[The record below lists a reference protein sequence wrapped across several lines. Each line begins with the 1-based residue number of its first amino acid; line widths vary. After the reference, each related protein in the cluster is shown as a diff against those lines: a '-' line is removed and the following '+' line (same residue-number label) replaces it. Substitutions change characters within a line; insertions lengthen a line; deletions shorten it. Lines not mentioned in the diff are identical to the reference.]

1 MKAKQLF
8 FCSNCGYETAKWY
21 GKCPACGE
29 WNTMTEAEAVTGRGT
44 SPRHSMAAAIPTM
57 NKPKKLSD
65 ITEKTVERRST
76 GMEELD
82 RVLGGGLVTG
92 SMVLVGGDPGI
103 GKSTL
108 LLQICS
114 YLAKG
119 CKVLYVSGE
128 ESQHQ
133 IKMRAQRLEVP
144 YENLFLISQT
154 QLDEILAV
162 IQEEKPQVV
171 IIDSIQTM
179 YKSDV
184 SSAQGSVT
192 QVRECGM
199 ALLQVAKNMDIIMI
213 LVGHV
218 TKDGNIAGPRV
229 LEHMVDAVL
238 YFEGERQNAY
248 RILRGVKNRFGST
261 NEIGVFEMTNLGLKE
276 VENPSMFLLDGRPT
290 GSSGSC
296 IACVQEGTRSVMA
309 EVQALVATTNFGNP
323 RRMCTGFDFNRAA
336 MLIAVLEKKGGLPL
350 GNKDVYVNVV
360 GGLRLEEPGA
370 DLPVALAIVSSLK
383 DRPLPDDF
391 IAMGEVGLAGEL
403 RAVSNINIRIKEA
416 KKLGFT
422 KILVPS
428 MNKVDKELTQ
438 GVELYRANTIA
449 KAIALL
455 L

>member
-1 MKAKQLF
+1 MKAKQIF
-8 FCSNCGYETAKWY
+8 FCEQCGYESAKWY

-29 WNTMTEAEAVTGRGT
+29 WNSMVESTAVTGKA
-44 SPRHSMAAAIPTM
+44 PVRHDVAPAREVAQ
-57 NKPKKLSD
+57 PKKLEEISEKQ
-65 ITEKTVERRST
+65 TERMKT

-114 YLAKG
+114 HLAQEKQ
-119 CKVLYVSGE
+119 VLYVSGE

-133 IKMRAQRLEVP
+133 VKMRAQRLGLR
-144 YENLFLISQT
+144 YDKLYLLSQT
-154 QLDEILAV
+154 NLEEILQV
-162 IQEEKPQVV
+162 IQHQQPQVV

-179 YKSDV
+179 YQPQV
-184 SSAQGSVT
+184 ASAQGSVT

-199 ALLQVAKNMDIIMI
+199 ALLKVAKSRDITVI

-238 YFEGERQNAY
+238 YFEGERQNVY

-261 NEIGVFEMTNLGLKE
+261 NEIGVFEMCNKGLIE
-276 VENPSMFLLDGRPT
+276 VENPSMYLLEGRPK

-296 IACVQEGTRSVMA
+296 IACVLEGTRSVMA
-309 EVQALVATTNFGNP
+309 EVQALVAGTAFGTP
-323 RRMCTGFDFNRAA
+323 RRMCTGFDYNRAS
-336 MLIAVLEKKGGLPL
+336 MIMAVLEKKCGLAL

-360 GGLRLEEPGA
+360 GGLRLDEPGA
-370 DLPVALAIVSSLK
+370 DLAVALAVASSVR
-383 DRPLPDDF
+383 DRPLADDF

-403 RAVSNINIRIKEA
+403 RAVSNVNIRIKEA

-422 KILVPS
+422 KIMVPS
-428 MNKVDKELTQ
+428 MNKVDTTLAE
-438 GVELYRANTIA
+438 GVELYRANTLA
-449 KAIALL
+449 KAIALML
-455 L
+455 

>member
-1 MKAKQLF
+1 MVE
-8 FCSNCGYETAKWY
+8 ST
-21 GKCPACGE
+21 
-29 WNTMTEAEAVTGRGT
+29 TVTGKT
-44 SPRHSMAAAIPTM
+44 PARHDPAPAREMAQ
-57 NKPKKLSD
+57 PKKLEEISEKQ
-65 ITEKTVERRST
+65 TERMKT

-114 YLAKG
+114 HLAQEK
-119 CKVLYVSGE
+119 KVLYVSGE

-133 IKMRAQRLEVP
+133 VKMRAQRLGLT
-144 YENLFLISQT
+144 YDNLYLLSQT
-154 QLDEILAV
+154 NLEEILQV
-162 IQEEKPQVV
+162 IENQQPQVV

-179 YKSDV
+179 YQPQV
-184 SSAQGSVT
+184 ASAQGSVT

-199 ALLQVAKNMDIIMI
+199 ALLKVAKSCDTTVI

-238 YFEGERQNAY
+238 YFEGERQNVY

-261 NEIGVFEMTNLGLKE
+261 NEIGVFEMCGKGLIE
-276 VENPSMFLLDGRPT
+276 VENPSMYLLEGRPK

-296 IACVQEGTRSVMA
+296 IACVLEGTRSVMA
-309 EVQALVATTNFGNP
+309 EVQALVAGTAFGTP
-323 RRMCTGFDFNRAA
+323 RRMCTGFDYNRAS
-336 MLIAVLEKKGGLPL
+336 MIMAVLEKKCGLAL

-360 GGLRLEEPGA
+360 GGLRLDEPGA
-370 DLPVALAIVSSLK
+370 DLAVALAVASSVK
-383 DRPLPDDF
+383 DRPLADDF

-403 RAVSNINIRIKEA
+403 RAVSNVNIRIKEA

-422 KILVPS
+422 KIMVPS
-428 MNKVDKELTQ
+428 MNKVDTTLAE
-438 GVELYRANTIA
+438 GVELYRANTLA
-449 KAIALL
+449 KAIALML
-455 L
+455 

>member
-1 MKAKQLF
+1 MKAKQVF
-8 FCSNCGYETAKWY
+8 FCEQCGYESAKWY
-21 GKCPACGE
+21 GKCPGCGE
-29 WNTMTEAEAVTGRGT
+29 WNTMVESTAVTGKN
-44 SPRHSMAAAIPTM
+44 PVRHDPAPAREVTR
-57 NKPKKLSD
+57 PKKLEEISEKQ
-65 ITEKTVERRST
+65 TERMKT

-114 YLAKG
+114 HLAQEK
-119 CKVLYVSGE
+119 KVLYVSGE

-133 IKMRAQRLEVP
+133 VKMRAQRLGLT
-144 YENLFLISQT
+144 YDNLYLLSQT
-154 QLDEILAV
+154 NLEEILQV
-162 IQEEKPQVV
+162 IENQQPQVV

-179 YKSDV
+179 YQPQV
-184 SSAQGSVT
+184 ASAQGSVT

-199 ALLQVAKNMDIIMI
+199 ALLKVAKSCDITVI

-238 YFEGERQNAY
+238 YFEGERQNVY

-261 NEIGVFEMTNLGLKE
+261 NEIGVFEMCGKGLIE
-276 VENPSMFLLDGRPT
+276 VENPSMYLLEGRPK

-296 IACVQEGTRSVMA
+296 IACVLEGTRSVMA
-309 EVQALVATTNFGNP
+309 EVQALVAGTAFGTP
-323 RRMCTGFDFNRAA
+323 RRMCTGFDYNRAS
-336 MLIAVLEKKGGLPL
+336 MIMAVLEKKCGLAL

-360 GGLRLEEPGA
+360 GGLRLDEPGA
-370 DLPVALAIVSSLK
+370 DLAVALAVASSVR
-383 DRPLPDDF
+383 DRALADDF

-403 RAVSNINIRIKEA
+403 RAVSNVNIRIKEA

-422 KILVPS
+422 KIMVPS
-428 MNKVDKELTQ
+428 MNKVDTTLAE
-438 GVELYRANTIA
+438 GVELYRANTLA
-449 KAIALL
+449 KAIALML
-455 L
+455 

>member
-1 MKAKQLF
+1 MKAKQVF
-8 FCSNCGYETAKWY
+8 FCEQCGYESAKWY
-21 GKCPACGE
+21 GKCPSCGE
-29 WNTMTEAEAVTGRGT
+29 WNTMVESTAVTGKA
-44 SPRHSMAAAIPTM
+44 PVRHDLAPAREMAQ
-57 NKPKKLSD
+57 PKKLEEISEKQ
-65 ITEKTVERRST
+65 TERMKT

-114 YLAKG
+114 HLAQEK
-119 CKVLYVSGE
+119 KVLYVSGE

-133 IKMRAQRLEVP
+133 VKMRAQRLGLT
-144 YENLFLISQT
+144 YDHLYLLSQT
-154 QLDEILAV
+154 NLEEILQV
-162 IQEEKPQVV
+162 IENQQPQVV

-179 YKSDV
+179 YQPQV
-184 SSAQGSVT
+184 ASAQGSVT

-199 ALLQVAKNMDIIMI
+199 ALLKVAKSCDITVV

-238 YFEGERQNAY
+238 YFEGERQNVY

-261 NEIGVFEMTNLGLKE
+261 NEIGVFEMCGKGLIE
-276 VENPSMFLLDGRPT
+276 VENPSMYLLEGRPK

-296 IACVQEGTRSVMA
+296 IACVLEGTRSVMA
-309 EVQALVATTNFGNP
+309 EVQALVAGTAFGTP
-323 RRMCTGFDFNRAA
+323 RRMCTGFDYNRAS
-336 MLIAVLEKKGGLPL
+336 MIMAVLEKKCGLAL

-360 GGLRLEEPGA
+360 GGLRLDEPGA
-370 DLPVALAIVSSLK
+370 DLAVALAVASSVK
-383 DRPLPDDF
+383 DQPLADDF

-403 RAVSNINIRIKEA
+403 RAVSNVNIRIKEA

-422 KILVPS
+422 KIMVPS
-428 MNKVDKELTQ
+428 MNKVDTTLAE
-438 GVELYRANTIA
+438 GVELYRANTLA
-449 KAIALL
+449 KAIALML
-455 L
+455 

>member
-1 MKAKQLF
+1 MKAKQVF
-8 FCSNCGYETAKWY
+8 FCEQCGYESAKWY
-21 GKCPACGE
+21 GKCPGCGE
-29 WNTMTEAEAVTGRGT
+29 WNTMVESTTVTGKA
-44 SPRHSMAAAIPTM
+44 PARHDPAPVREVA
-57 NKPKKLSD
+57 KPKKLEEISEKQ
-65 ITEKTVERRST
+65 TERMKT

-114 YLAKG
+114 HLAQQK
-119 CKVLYVSGE
+119 KVLYVSGE

-133 IKMRAQRLEVP
+133 VKMRAQRLGLP
-144 YENLFLISQT
+144 YDNLYLLSQT
-154 QLDEILAV
+154 NLEEILQV
-162 IQEEKPQVV
+162 IENQQPQVV

-179 YKSDV
+179 YQPQV
-184 SSAQGSVT
+184 ASAQGSVT

-199 ALLQVAKNMDIIMI
+199 ALLKVAKSCDITVI

-238 YFEGERQNAY
+238 YFEGERQNVY

-261 NEIGVFEMTNLGLKE
+261 NEIGVFEMCGKGLIE
-276 VENPSMFLLDGRPT
+276 VENPSMYLLEGRPK

-296 IACVQEGTRSVMA
+296 IACVLEGTRSVMA
-309 EVQALVATTNFGNP
+309 EVQALVAGTAFGTP
-323 RRMCTGFDFNRAA
+323 RRMCTGFDYNRAS
-336 MLIAVLEKKGGLPL
+336 MIMAVLEKKCGLAL

-360 GGLRLEEPGA
+360 GGLKLDEPGA
-370 DLPVALAIVSSLK
+370 DLAVALAVASSVK
-383 DRPLPDDF
+383 DRPLADDF

-403 RAVSNINIRIKEA
+403 RAVSNVNIRIKEA

-422 KILVPS
+422 KIMVPS
-428 MNKVDKELTQ
+428 MNKVDTTLAE
-438 GVELYRANTIA
+438 GVELYRANTLA
-449 KAIALL
+449 KAIALML
-455 L
+455 

>member
-1 MKAKQLF
+1 MKVKQVF
-8 FCSNCGYETAKWY
+8 FCEQCGYESAKWY
-21 GKCPACGE
+21 GKCPGCGE
-29 WNTMTEAEAVTGRGT
+29 WNTMVESTTVTGK
-44 SPRHSMAAAIPTM
+44 SPVRHDPAPAREVAQ
-57 NKPKKLSD
+57 PKKLEEISEKQ
-65 ITEKTVERRST
+65 TERMKT

-114 YLAKG
+114 HLAQEK
-119 CKVLYVSGE
+119 KVLYVSGE

-133 IKMRAQRLEVP
+133 VKMRAQRLGLR
-144 YENLFLISQT
+144 YDNLYLLSQT
-154 QLDEILAV
+154 NLEEILQV
-162 IQEEKPQVV
+162 IENQQPQVV

-179 YKSDV
+179 YQPQV
-184 SSAQGSVT
+184 ASAQGSVT

-199 ALLQVAKNMDIIMI
+199 ALLKVAKSCDITVI

-238 YFEGERQNAY
+238 YFEGERQNVY

-261 NEIGVFEMTNLGLKE
+261 NEIGVFEMCGKGLIE
-276 VENPSMFLLDGRPT
+276 VENPSMYLLEGRPK

-296 IACVQEGTRSVMA
+296 IACVLEGTRSVMA
-309 EVQALVATTNFGNP
+309 EVQALVAGTAFGTP
-323 RRMCTGFDFNRAA
+323 RRMCTGFDYNRAS
-336 MLIAVLEKKGGLPL
+336 MIMAVLEKKCGLAL

-360 GGLRLEEPGA
+360 GGLRLDEPGA
-370 DLPVALAIVSSLK
+370 DLAVALAVASSVK
-383 DRPLPDDF
+383 DRPLADDF

-403 RAVSNINIRIKEA
+403 RAVSNVNIRIKEA

-422 KILVPS
+422 KIMVPS
-428 MNKVDKELTQ
+428 MNKVDTTLAE
-438 GVELYRANTIA
+438 GVELYRANTLA
-449 KAIALL
+449 KAIALML
-455 L
+455 